1 MPQVVPPAPEK
12 QPDTTAENTPDQP
25 PPVNDASGPNSETGE
40 PVIQTPLQQL
50 MYGLIYPA
58 VLGTG
63 ITMTAV
69 RAAHHH
75 SIANALLDPSI
86 EVGFIAG
93 LFFCAS
99 FDSAFYWP
107 LGQKGHYRKSAFG
120 IDFLEVILMFVCFHF
135 LRLFEEPKDLLK
147 PDLFY
152 AYLMLGI
159 DVLLQFGWR
168 KVVGLD
174 PLYRWHL
181 RLGIAVVLFVGCLWG
196 DSQSCVNIMITIAV
210 SIAVAI
216 YVFFDPRYPRKSN
229 KTPSPAGH

>member
-1 MPQVVPPAPEK
+1 MPEVPPATEKKTATTPEK
-12 QPDTTAENTPDQP
+12 IRDPDPPAEVVAHAMKTAVP
-25 PPVNDASGPNSETGE
+25 TGE
-40 PVIQTPLQQL
+40 PAVQTPLQQL

-75 SIANALLDPSI
+75 SVVNALLDPSI
-86 EVGFIAG
+86 ELGVIAG

-107 LGQKGHYRKSAFG
+107 PGQKGHYRKSAFG
-120 IDFLEVILMFVCFHF
+120 IDFLEVILMFICFHY
-135 LRLFEEPKDLLK
+135 LRLFEDPRELQK
-147 PDLFY
+147 PDLFH

-168 KVVGLD
+168 AVVGLD
-174 PLYRWHL
+174 WLYRWWL
-181 RLGIAVVLFVGCLWG
+181 RLSIAIVLFIGCSWGGSHSSVNIVVSSAVALAVV
-196 DSQSCVNIMITIAV
+196 
-210 SIAVAI
+210 I
-216 YVFFDPRYPRKSN
+216 YVFSDPRYRASN
-229 KTPSPAGH
+229 

>member
-12 QPDTTAENTPDQP
+12 QPDTTAEKTPDQP

-135 LRLFEEPKDLLK
+135 LRLFEDPKDLLK

-168 KVVGLD
+168 KVVRTGPAI
-174 PLYRWHL
+174 PL
-181 RLGIAVVLFVGCLWG
+181 AV
-196 DSQSCVNIMITIAV
+196 T
-210 SIAVAI
+210 
-216 YVFFDPRYPRKSN
+216 
-229 KTPSPAGH
+229 AGHSSCLICGLLMGRLAILREYHDYYCSINRGGDLRFFRSTLPAKE